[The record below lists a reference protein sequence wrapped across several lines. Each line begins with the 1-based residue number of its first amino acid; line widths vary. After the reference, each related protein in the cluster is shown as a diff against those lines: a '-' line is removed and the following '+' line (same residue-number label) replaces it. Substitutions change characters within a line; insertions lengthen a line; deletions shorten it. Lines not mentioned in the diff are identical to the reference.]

1 MITRR
6 HMAKYT
12 MADSNGV
19 QVDGRTQEADSITE
33 GANERV
39 EPKK

>member
-1 MITRR
+1 ME
-6 HMAKYT
+6 KYT

-19 QVDGRTQEADSITE
+19 QVDGRTHEADSITE
-33 GANERV
+33 EANERV